1 MKAGSFGLFLLR
13 GLFFFSLT
21 SSFANIILCLSPFSE
36 WGWRVGLLPVLNEDV
51 VLIQN
56 KLSHSQ
62 KKSSAGESNSK
73 HPPTFKVKKMQEHCA
88 QSQWPASDCHN
99 YCMPLLGDPERAQH
113 LVGIWEDAR
122 GFHMVYLCLRR
133 SNSKLIWLAWK
144 HNWAKMQNFLR
155 KLKGLN
161 GLEWKLFQ
169 S

>member
-1 MKAGSFGLFLLR
+1 MKAGSFGFLLR
-13 GLFFFSLT
+13 GLFFFDIQLCKYCLYH
-21 SSFANIILCLSPFSE
+21 LCLPPFSE
-36 WGWRVGLLPVLNEDV
+36 WGWRVGLLPVLP
-51 VLIQN
+51 QN

-73 HPPTFKVKKMQEHCA
+73 HPPTFKVKKMQEHHA
-88 QSQWPASDCHN
+88 WNQWPPSGCHN
-99 YCMPLLGDPERAQH
+99 YRMPLLGDPRRAQH
-113 LVGIWEDAR
+113 LVDIWEGAR
-122 GFHMVYLCLRR
+122 GFHMAYLFLCR